1 MSRFVI
7 VSSDA
12 AFEQL
17 LCSAATGGPRGTV
30 EVLPIEAVAADSPEL
45 VAALTD
51 QAEVLVLGPDLPLED
66 ALRLATVVDV
76 RYPDLSVVLVGASD
90 SELVVQ
96 AMRVGI
102 RHILSPDADPAAIRI
117 ELERAC
123 QTFASRRRT
132 RNPVAAASQR
142 DGRVI
147 GVFSPKGGVGKTT
160 IATNLAVGLGKIA
173 PMSVVIVDL
182 DLQFGDV
189 ASGLYLEPEH
199 TVTDAVSASASADSL
214 VLKAFLTV
222 HPAGIYAMCAPKTP
236 AEADQITPAQVGHLI
251 GQLAQEFDYVVIDT
265 SPGLPELGLAA
276 MEQCTD
282 IVWVSGMDVP
292 SARGLRSGI
301 DTLKQLDILPGRR
314 HVVLNM
320 TDSRTGLTVQD
331 MESTIGVPVD
341 VTIPRLRS
349 VAFATNRGVPLL
361 QEPARDRAA
370 RSMRQLVD
378 RFTPGWNA
386 KTGKQHRRAV
396 I

>member
-17 LCSAATGGPRGTV
+17 VRAVIAVGHRGTL
-30 EVLPIEAVAADSPEL
+30 EVLPTEAAVADAPEL

-51 QAEVLVLGPDLPLED
+51 RAEVLVLGPDLTLED

-76 RYPDLSVVLVGASD
+76 RYPELSVVLIGASD
-90 SELVVQ
+90 SDLVVQ

-102 RHILSPDADPAAIRI
+102 RHILSPDADAATIRL

-123 QTFASRRRT
+123 QTFASRQRT

-160 IATNLAVGLGKIA
+160 IATNIAVGLGKIA

-189 ASGLYLEPEH
+189 ASGLYLEPNH
-199 TVTDAVSASASADSL
+199 TVTDAVSAPASADTL

-222 HPAGIYAMCAPKTP
+222 HPAGIYAMCAPKSP
-236 AEADQITPAQVGHLI
+236 AEADQITPSQVTHLL
-251 GQLAQEFDYVVIDT
+251 GQLAQQFDYVVIDT
-265 SPGLPELGLAA
+265 APGLPELGLAA

-282 IVWVSGMDVP
+282 IVWVSAMDVP

-301 DTLKQLDILPGRR
+301 DTLKQLDILPSKR

-331 MESTIGVPVD
+331 MESTIGAPID
-341 VTIPRLRS
+341 VAIPRLRS

-361 QEPARDRAA
+361 QEPGRDRAA
-370 RSMRQLVD
+370 RGMKQLVD
-378 RFTPGWNA
+378 RFTPEWTS
-386 KTGKQHRRAV
+386 KSGKQHRRAV

>member
-7 VSSDA
+7 VTSDT

-17 LCSAATGGPRGTV
+17 VRSAIIGGLSGTMETLPRDAGA
-30 EVLPIEAVAADSPEL
+30 PDSSML
-45 VAALTD
+45 VAALSNN
-51 QAEVLVLGPDLPLED
+51 AEVLVLGPDLPLED

-76 RYPDLSVVLVGASD
+76 RYPELSVVLVGTSD
-90 SELVVQ
+90 SDLVVQ
-96 AMRVGI
+96 AMRAGI
-102 RHILSPDADPAAIRI
+102 RHIVNPEADPPTIRI

-132 RNPVAAASQR
+132 RHPVVPEAQR

-160 IATNLAVGLGKIA
+160 VATNIAVGLGKIA

-189 ASGLYLEPEH
+189 ATGLYLEPEH
-199 TVTDAVSASASADSL
+199 TVTDAVSPSASADSL

-236 AEADQITPAQVGHLI
+236 AEADQITPDQVSHLLR
-251 GQLAQEFDYVVIDT
+251 QLAQEFDYVVIDT
-265 SPGLPELGLAA
+265 APGLPELGLAA

-282 IVWVSGMDVP
+282 VVWVSGMDVP

-301 DTLKQLDILPGRR
+301 DTLKELAILPAMR

-331 MESTIGVPVD
+331 MESTIGAPID
-341 VTIPRLRS
+341 VAIPRLRS
-349 VAFATNRGVPLL
+349 VAYATNRGIPLL
-361 QEPARDRAA
+361 QEQGRDRAT

-378 RFTPGWNA
+378 RFTPDWNSSN
-386 KTGKQHRRAV
+386 GKQHRRAV